1 MRNKLGLGLVR
12 VSVSLIFGSVAALA
26 QTNVTVDTNSPGS
39 YTSIPVFRSGS
50 VIANSTMV
58 QAPNGN
64 IGIKTGTTAPF
75 FPLTVYGN
83 AAFGYG
89 SDTMNGLI
97 TMGKTPLVQIVG
109 GGNSNAAPSLGLL
122 QLNMNATG
130 MTQAAAEIYIGAS
143 AGTTATSR
151 AAVQNGVLLGQI
163 GFFGD
168 DGTNVRTRGAYIHSF
183 VDTSHVPVS
192 TGVIPAGL
200 AIGTTSS
207 APIIFGTRVNLAN
220 GRDVTD
226 PTGTQTSERMRI
238 DYNGNVG
245 IGTGA
250 PASKLEV
257 NGNIALT
264 SGSGASMTYPDGTVQ
279 STAWNGTTCGGD
291 YAESVDVV
299 GDRKRYEPGD
309 ILVIDR
315 TSSDKFAHSTI
326 PYSRLVAGIYSTK
339 PGLTGRRQGR
349 TVTGEEAP
357 MAMLGIVP
365 TKVSAENGAIEVGD
379 LLVSSATEGY
389 AMKGTDS
396 SKMMGAVIGKAMAKL
411 DTGKGVIEVLVSL
424 Q

>member
-1 MRNKLGLGLVR
+1 MGSRREIFMRNKLGLGLVR

-168 DGTNVRTRGAYIHSF
+168 D
-183 VDTSHVPVS
+183 
-192 TGVIPAGL
+192 
-200 AIGTTSS
+200 
-207 APIIFGTRVNLAN
+207 
-220 GRDVTD
+220 
-226 PTGTQTSERMRI
+226 
-238 DYNGNVG
+238 
-245 IGTGA
+245 
-250 PASKLEV
+250 
-257 NGNIALT
+257 
-264 SGSGASMTYPDGTVQ
+264 
-279 STAWNGTTCGGD
+279 
-291 YAESVDVV
+291 
-299 GDRKRYEPGD
+299 
-309 ILVIDR
+309 
-315 TSSDKFAHSTI
+315 
-326 PYSRLVAGIYSTK
+326 
-339 PGLTGRRQGR
+339 
-349 TVTGEEAP
+349 
-357 MAMLGIVP
+357 
-365 TKVSAENGAIEVGD
+365 
-379 LLVSSATEGY
+379 
-389 AMKGTDS
+389 
-396 SKMMGAVIGKAMAKL
+396 
-411 DTGKGVIEVLVSL
+411 
-424 Q
+424 

>member
-12 VSVSLIFGSVAALA
+12 VSVSLIFGSVSVLA

-39 YTSIPVFRSGS
+39 YMSIPVFRSGS

-64 IGIKTGTTAPF
+64 IGIKTGTAAPF

-89 SDTMNGLI
+89 TDTMNGLI

-122 QLNMNATG
+122 QLNMNAIG

-151 AAVQNGVLLGQI
+151 APVQNGVLLGQL

-168 DGTNVRTRGAYIHSF
+168 DGTNVRTRGAFINSY

-200 AIGTTSS
+200 NLGTTSS
-207 APIIFGTRVNLAN
+207 APIIFSTRVNLAN

-226 PTGTQTSERMRI
+226 PTQTSERMRI

-245 IGTGA
+245 IGTGT
-250 PASKLEV
+250 PREKLEV
-257 NGNIALT
+257 NGNIKI
-264 SGSGASMTYPDGTVQ
+264 SGVGASIAFQDGSVQ
-279 STAWNGTTCGGD
+279 NTAWNGTTCGGD
-291 YAESVDVV
+291 YAESVDVT
-299 GDRKRYEPGD
+299 GDRKAYEPGD
-309 ILVIDR
+309 VLVIDP
-315 TSSDKFAHSTI
+315 SSPDKFLRTAE
-326 PYSRLVAGIYSTK
+326 PYSPLVAGIYSTQ
-339 PGLTGRRQGR
+339 PGLTGRRKGAPK
-349 TVTGEEAP
+349 TGEEVP
-357 MAMLGIVP
+357 MALVGIVP
-365 TKVSAENGAIEVGD
+365 TKVSAENGPIKPGT
-379 LLVSSATEGY
+379 LLVTSSTAGY
-389 AMKGTDS
+389 AMRGTDRE
-396 SKMMGAVIGKAMAKL
+396 KLTGAIIGKAMGTL
-411 DTGKGVIEVLVSL
+411 DSGKGVIEILVSL